1 MQSNAGLFSQ
11 AQLCIVV
18 KTACGGQRQH
28 PSAFAKYY
36 IHEGQKGEKIS
47 MDINPCVY
55 EKRDTIILHKYYS

>member
-18 KTACGGQRQH
+18 MTACGGQRQH

-47 MDINPCVY
+47 MDINP
-55 EKRDTIILHKYYS
+55 